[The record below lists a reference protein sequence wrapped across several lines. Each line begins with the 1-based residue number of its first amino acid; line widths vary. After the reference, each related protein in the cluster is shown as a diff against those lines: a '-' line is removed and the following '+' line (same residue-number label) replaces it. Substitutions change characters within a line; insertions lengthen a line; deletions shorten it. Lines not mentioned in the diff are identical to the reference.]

1 MIHWLHNLVWGPALI
16 GLLLAAGIY
25 YTWKSGFFQ
34 IRGFRIWWRA
44 TAGSLWGNGADAGSG
59 AEGAEKPETRAGAD
73 AGKKPIVRDGM
84 SGSVKTTARNDVA
97 GRRKADERTSAAGE
111 ENGAGLTKF
120 QTACTALAAT
130 IGTGNIAGV
139 ATALVAGGPGAI
151 FWMWVSAL
159 LGMMTAYA
167 EVSLGIRFR
176 RRQPDGSWLGGS
188 CAYLSEGLHMPRL
201 ALVYGILCLCASL
214 GMGSMVQSNAVS
226 QTFSASLGIPS
237 LVSAVTV
244 TALVLGIVLGGA
256 KRIAKVT
263 VWMIPLAAAV
273 YIAGSVAVLAV
284 CRRQIPRILGEIFR
298 CALTP
303 RAALGGAGGYGVMR
317 ALRQYAGNGAGGAFS
332 AFRYGVARG
341 VFSNEAGLGTLAGLH
356 GAAGDTTPGEQ
367 GMWAMF
373 EVFFDTLV
381 ICTMTALVILCVVG
395 GGEGLSGCRW
405 DGAALA
411 GRCFGRILGPAGE
424 YLVSAAMAVF
434 AFSTMIAWYFLGRQ
448 TLGAVVS
455 LAGRLWES
463 RGGRG
468 KQGAAA
474 GRQRPDLRHETG
486 MNGTAG
492 AVSAAGYMA
501 ESIYLLL
508 YVYAVFLGCVSS
520 LTSVWELSDVFNGL
534 MAFPNLLALF
544 LLRRDVPLRRRSEL
558 DGTSRP
564 DRAG

>member
-25 YTWKSGFFQ
+25 YTWRSGFFQ

-44 TAGSLWGNGADAGSG
+44 TVGSLWRSGAAAGNGAESAVKSE
-59 AEGAEKPETRAGAD
+59 ARTSTAI
-73 AGKKPIVRDGM
+73 GKKPIVRCSTPGDGKAN
-84 SGSVKTTARNDVA
+84 GQND
-97 GRRKADERTSAAGE
+97 AAGQ
-111 ENGAGLTKF
+111 ENAAALTKF
-120 QTACTALAAT
+120 QTTCTALAAT

-176 RRQPDGSWLGGS
+176 RRQPDGSWFSGP

-201 ALVYGILCLCASL
+201 AIVYGILCLCASL

-226 QTFSASLGIPS
+226 QMLSASLGIPP

-263 VWMIPLAAAV
+263 VWMVPLSAAV
-273 YIAGSVAVLAV
+273 YAAASVMVLFV
-284 CRRQIPRILGEIFR
+284 CRGEIPRIFGEIFR
-298 CALTP
+298 GALTP
-303 RAALGGAGGYGVMR
+303 KAALGGAGGYGVLR
-317 ALRQYAGNGAGGAFS
+317 ALRQRAGKGAFS
-332 AFRYGVARG
+332 AFPAFRYGVARG

-356 GAAGDTTPGEQ
+356 GAAGDTTPREQ

-373 EVFFDTLV
+373 EVFADTLV

-395 GGEGLSGCRW
+395 GGEGLSRCKW

-411 GRCFGRILGPAGE
+411 GRCFGRVLGSAGE

-455 LAGRLWES
+455 LARRL
-463 RGGRG
+463 RKNCGGRWR
-468 KQGAAA
+468 KDTTAD
-474 GRQRPDLRHETG
+474 GRQMSDCRHETC
-486 MNGTAG
+486 MNETIGVSGEAGT
-492 AVSAAGYMA
+492 AGYMA

-520 LTSVWELSDVFNGL
+520 LTSVWELSDIFNGL

-544 LLRRDVPLRRRSEL
+544 LLRRDVPFGWRFGM
-558 DGTSRP
+558 DGTGWLGRT
-564 DRAG
+564 DR

>member
-16 GLLLAAGIY
+16 GLLLAAGIC

-34 IRGFRIWWRA
+34 IRGFRVWWRA
-44 TAGSLWGNGADAGSG
+44 TAGSLWGKWADAGND
-59 AEGAEKPETRAGAD
+59 AEGAEKSEARSGAANQESRAA
-73 AGKKPIVRDGM
+73 
-84 SGSVKTTARNDVA
+84 
-97 GRRKADERTSAAGE
+97 
-111 ENGAGLTKF
+111 LTKF

-139 ATALVAGGPGAI
+139 ATALIAGGPGAI

-176 RRQPDGSWLGGS
+176 RRQPDGSWLGGP
-188 CAYLSEGLHMPRL
+188 CAYLSEGLRMPRL

-226 QTFSASLGIPS
+226 QTFSASLGIPP

-244 TALVLGIVLGGA
+244 TALVLGIVLGGT

-263 VWMIPLAAAV
+263 AWMIPLAAAV
-273 YIAGSVAVLAV
+273 YIAGCAAVLAV
-284 CRRQIPRILGEIFR
+284 CRAQIPQILGEIFR

-303 RAALGGAGGYGVMR
+303 RAALGGAGGYGVIR
-317 ALRQYAGNGAGGAFS
+317 ALRRRTGNGSGGAFS

-356 GAAGDTTPGEQ
+356 GAAGDTTPREQ

-395 GGEGLSGCRW
+395 GGEGLRGCRW

-468 KQGAAA
+468 KRRREAA
-474 GRQRPDLRHETG
+474 GRQRPDPRRETG
-486 MNGTAG
+486 MNGMAG
-492 AVSAAGYMA
+492 AAGYMA

-520 LTSVWELSDVFNGL
+520 LTAVWELSDVFNGL

-544 LLRRDVPLRRRSEL
+544 LLRRDVPPGNRFTA
-558 DGTSRP
+558 DGTDRLNRTGRP
-564 DRAG
+564 CRMYFHG